1 MTSSEDA
8 AAVEEVLAG
17 RVDAFEGIV
26 RRWQRPILN
35 LAGRWLGS
43 REAAEDLAQDIFLA
57 VYRALPGWKRTSGF
71 STWLFAVALN
81 HARSS
86 LRRAQPDLLGLE
98 EAFDLPDPRQELAE
112 HPRAA
117 SLRRAILGLPSKYRE
132 AIVQHYF
139 EGRDVRAASV
149 ALGVSEGT
157 LKARL
162 SRARS
167 LLGRTLEARP

>member
-1 MTSSEDA
+1 MNTEGDL

-26 RRWQRPILN
+26 RRWQKPVLN
-35 LAGRWLGS
+35 LAWRWLGS

-57 VYRALPGWKRTSGF
+57 VYRALPGWKKSCEF

-81 HARSS
+81 HARSK
-86 LRRAQPDLLGLE
+86 LRRAEPDLLGLE
-98 EAFDLPDPRQELAE
+98 VAFELPDRSQDLPEDPRA
-112 HPRAA
+112 PA
-117 SLRRAILGLPSKYRE
+117 LRRAIVGLPAVYRE
-132 AIVQHYF
+132 AILQHYF
-139 EGRDVRAASV
+139 EGRDVRAASAV
-149 ALGVSEGT
+149 LGIREGT